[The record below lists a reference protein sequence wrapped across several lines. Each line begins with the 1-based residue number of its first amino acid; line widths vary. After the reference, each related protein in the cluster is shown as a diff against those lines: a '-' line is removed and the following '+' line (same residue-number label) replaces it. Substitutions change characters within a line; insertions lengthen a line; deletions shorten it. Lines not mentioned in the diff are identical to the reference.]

1 MAIGFL
7 EDPGRDTALCFASRD
22 LVVEQFFSQKTVVVT
37 LAEGRLVRF
46 TNDRFS
52 A

>member
-22 LVVEQFFSQKTVVVT
+22 LVGDQFFSQQTAFVT
-37 LAEGRLVRF
+37 LAEGRLVRS

>member
-1 MAIGFL
+1 MPIGFL
-7 EDPGRDTALCFASRD
+7 EDPGPDTALCFALRD
-22 LVVEQFFSQKTVVVT
+22 LVGDQFFSQKTAIVT